1 MVKWKIGLGI
11 YCALVLYISSMS
23 PGGAETGCKFRKAIH
38 LVEYAIMGI
47 LAWGAFSGESAF
59 RGVCWLFVPVLELRM
74 SAGRTGW
81 EAGVPRKCGMRRPMR
96 PVPLSDCLFRWFLES

>member
-23 PGGAETGCKFRKAIH
+23 PGELPKTGVAISDKAIH

-47 LAWGAFSGESAF
+47 LAWGAFGK
-59 RGVCWLFVPVLELRM
+59 GG
-74 SAGRTGW
+74 AGCSPTDAPIP
-81 EAGVPRKCGMRRPMR
+81 EFPNTQIPQY
-96 PVPLSDCLFRWFLES
+96 PSTPIP